1 MISVCIATYN
11 GEKYFK
17 QQLESIL
24 SQLSQD
30 DEVIISDDGSKD
42 KTIAIIEE
50 FNDPRIH
57 VFVNEGKHGYVGNF
71 ENALLKAKGDYIF
84 LSDQDDVWLPNKVST
99 VLTCLKEADLVVH
112 NAELI
117 DGEGVSMGKDYF
129 SSMHTGISFWSNFL
143 RPRYLGCCMAFN
155 RKVYNIALPFPNY
168 WRAHDY
174 WIGCIGS
181 LLYNCIFI
189 DTCLIQYRRHGN
201 NFSPSSEKSQYP
213 FYFKIWKRFSMF
225 VNITSRLLRKKK

>member
-30 DEVIISDDGSKD
+30 DEVIISDDGSND
-42 KTIAIIEE
+42 KTIAIIKD

-99 VLTCLKEADLVVH
+99 VLTRLKDADLVVH

-117 DGEGVSMGKDYF
+117 DGEGVSMGKDYY
-129 SSMHTGISFWSNFL
+129 SLMHKGNSFWSNFL
-143 RPRYLGCCMAFN
+143 RPRYLGCCMAFD
-155 RKVYNIALPFPNY
+155 RKVLDYAVPFPTY
-168 WRAHDY
+168 HRGHDY
-174 WIGCIGS
+174 WIGCVASMMFKVEFIPDI
-181 LLYNCIFI
+181 LLF
-189 DTCLIQYRRHGN
+189 YRRHGGN
-201 NFSPSSEKSQYP
+201 ASPSSEKSSNTSLN
-213 FYFKIWKRFSMF
+213 KILKRLDMMSSL
-225 VNITSRLLRKKK
+225 IIRILRLR